1 MGKKGSMSHIIGV
14 GCDLV
19 DIDRIKNAFVENP
32 LFLDKILTE
41 NEKLYCLRFKS
52 PESHIA
58 ARFAAKEAV
67 SKALGVGIGK
77 ELGFKDIEVALD
89 EKGKPF
95 ISLRNKGKETFS
107 HVKFE
112 ISLSHT
118 ATTACAFVIAFN

>member
-1 MGKKGSMSHIIGV
+1 MIKIVGV

-19 DIDRIKNAFVENP
+19 EIDRIKTALTDNP

-41 NEKLYCLRFKS
+41 NEKQYCLRYKS

-77 ELGFKDIEVALD
+77 DIGFKDIEVSLD
-89 EKGKPF
+89 SRGKPY
-95 ISLRNKGKETFS
+95 ISLSERGKENFP
-107 HVKFE
+107 HIKFE

-118 ATTACAFVIAFN
+118 ATTACAFVVAFT